1 MAKTHFPH
9 VYQPLQVRGMH
20 LKNRIQYSPIV
31 SNHADFESGEVNH
44 ELFEFVSGQAKTG
57 CALITI
63 GSTPIDFAE
72 GRDFFG
78 CINATDPKSLHAL
91 AYLAREV
98 HRWGCNLSA
107 ELTHAGQFGAGC
119 LAMQD
124 TDLKAIVPSIVE
136 GWHTPE
142 EFRECTRADMDRVI
156 AEHAAAVKLLK
167 DSHFDSA
174 MIHVAHGNLLSSF
187 LSTVFNQRT
196 DEYGGTPENRWR
208 FPLEVLKACREAAGE
223 DFPLEMRFQGNEWL
237 EGGTSL
243 EERIGFLKEAQKY
256 IDIVVVSAG
265 TLFTPPA
272 MCYNMPGY
280 YVPECCN
287 VDDAA
292 AFKAACPDLIVSVV
306 GGIATL
312 EEAEEII
319 ASGKADMVAMAK
331 ALMSD
336 PQYVVKGEQGR
347 EDDIAPCL
355 RCMYCMRQVLDTAH
369 LEGCVNNPELGWEF
383 RGGLV
388 PVSPANDRKVMIVGG
403 GPAGMMAARTLK
415 QRGFTDVV
423 LYEQQEKLGGRL
435 PEASAYS
442 RKLGFRRYFEY
453 AVRKTEECGAR
464 IILGT
469 KVTPE
474 IIRKENPD
482 VLLCAI
488 GAKLVQL
495 PIQGLDMCVSVDAA
509 DRGDAA
515 LGQHVVICGAG
526 ASGAECAIHLAELG
540 HKVTLVDQLPVE
552 EFGND
557 IMFMH
562 KGMLDMAL
570 QDENITCIGNA
581 RVEKITEDAV
591 VVRQRAGEGSA
602 DESLIEI
609 PYDTAVN
616 ALGFA
621 PCAEDIEELTDVVP
635 EAYVIGDAFRV
646 ATIGSATNKAY
657 WVCRNL

>member
-1 MAKTHFPH
+1 MAKNHFPH

-57 CALITI
+57 CALVTI

-78 CINATDPKSLHAL
+78 CINATGPKSLHAL

-107 ELTHAGQFGAGC
+107 ELTHAGQWGAGC

-124 TDLKAIVPSIVE
+124 TDMKAIVPSIVE
-136 GWHTPE
+136 GWHTPDTH
-142 EFRECTRADMDRVI
+142 RVCTREDMYRII
-156 AEHAAAVKLLK
+156 AEHADAVRLLK

-187 LSTVFNQRT
+187 LSTVFNHRT

-237 EGGTSL
+237 EGGTTL
-243 EERIGFLKEAQKY
+243 EERIEFLKEAQKY
-256 IDIVVVSAG
+256 IDIVVVSTG
-265 TLFTPPA
+265 TLFTPPS

-292 AFKAACPDLIVSVV
+292 AFKAACPDLVVSVV
-306 GGIATL
+306 GGITTL
-312 EEAEEII
+312 EQAEEII

-336 PQYVVKGEQGR
+336 PRYAIKGEQGR

-369 LEGCVNNPELGWEF
+369 LEGCVNNPMLGWEF

-388 PVSPANDRKVMIVGG
+388 PTTNDRKIMIVGG

-415 QRGFTDVV
+415 ERGFSDVV
-423 LYEQQEKLGGRL
+423 LYEQRDRLGGRL
-435 PEASAYS
+435 PEAGAYS
-442 RKLGFRRYFEY
+442 RKLGFRRYQEF

-464 IILGT
+464 IVLGV

-474 IIRKENPD
+474 VIRQENPA

-488 GAKLVQL
+488 GADLAMP
-495 PIQGLDMCVSVDAA
+495 PIPGIDRCVGVDAA
-509 DRGDAA
+509 DRGDAD
-515 LGQHVVICGAG
+515 LGKHVVICGAG

-540 HKVTLVDQLPVE
+540 HTVTLIDQLSVE

-570 QDENITCIGNA
+570 QDNRITCIGGA
-581 RVEKITEDAV
+581 RVEEITEDAV
-591 VVRQRAGEGSA
+591 VVRQAASDAEGTA
-602 DESLIEI
+602 VTEV

-621 PCAEDIEELTDVVP
+621 PCKADIESLTDVVP

-646 ATIGSATNKAY
+646 GTIGSATNKAY
-657 WVCRNL
+657 WVCREL